1 MTTKKNIENTT
12 GPFVHNVYFWLKNPD
27 KLEDTSAFEIA
38 IRKLIRTNPQ
48 ATSNHFGKAAAT
60 EKRVV
65 VDNSFTYFY
74 MMVFSDLETQNTY
87 QTDPTHKLFIKEA
100 AHLWERV
107 IVYDSISE
115 NT

>member
-1 MTTKKNIENTT
+1 MTKKNIENTT
-12 GPFVHNVYFWLKNPD
+12 GPFVHSVYFWLKNPD
-27 KLEDTSAFEIA
+27 NLENTNAFEKA

-48 ATSNHFGKAAAT
+48 ATSNHFGKAAEVEERA
-60 EKRVV
+60 V

-74 MMVFSDLETQNTY
+74 MMIFSDLKTQNLY
-87 QTDPTHKLFIKEA
+87 QTDPTHEIFIKEA

-115 NT
+115 TT

>member
-1 MTTKKNIENTT
+1 MMIKRNIENTT
-12 GPFVHNVYFWLKNPD
+12 GPFVHSVYFWLKNPD
-27 KLEDTSAFEIA
+27 NLENTNAFEKA

-48 ATSNHFGKAAAT
+48 ATSNHFGKAAEVEERA
-60 EKRVV
+60 V

-74 MMVFSDLETQNTY
+74 MMIFSDLKTQNLY
-87 QTDPTHKLFIKEA
+87 QTDPTHELFIKEA

-115 NT
+115 TT

>member
-1 MTTKKNIENTT
+1 MMMKKNIENTT
-12 GPFVHNVYFWLKNPD
+12 GPFVHSVYFWLKNPD
-27 KLEDTSAFEIA
+27 NLENTNAFEIA

-48 ATSNHFGKAAAT
+48 ATSNHFGKAAET
-60 EKRVV
+60 EERAV

-74 MMVFSDLETQNTY
+74 MMIFSDLETQNAY

-115 NT
+115 TT

>member
-1 MTTKKNIENTT
+1 MIKRNIENTT
-12 GPFVHNVYFWLKNPD
+12 GPFVHSVYFWLKNPD
-27 KLEDTSAFEIA
+27 NLENTNAFEKA

-48 ATSNHFGKAAAT
+48 ATSNHFGKAAEVEERA
-60 EKRVV
+60 V

-74 MMVFSDLETQNTY
+74 MMIFSDLKTQNLY
-87 QTDPTHKLFIKEA
+87 QTDPTHELFIKEA

-115 NT
+115 TT

>member
-1 MTTKKNIENTT
+1 MIKKNIENTT
-12 GPFVHNVYFWLKNPD
+12 GPFVHSVYFWLKNPD
-27 KLEDTSAFEIA
+27 NLENTNAFEKA

-48 ATSNHFGKAAAT
+48 ATSNHFGKAAEVEERA
-60 EKRVV
+60 V

-74 MMVFSDLETQNTY
+74 MMIFSDLKTQNTY